1 MFSEMSSA
9 IPALFSSLP
18 GRLRYG
24 PRMID
29 RQEIKILVD
38 RHLAEA
44 RKAMLPRVRNAFDGL
59 LRERRLLEPDPA
71 PYFEALGHP
80 LFELPVWVAGR
91 LKDEG
96 VQTPVETLSDVLGI
110 SALGYLHA
118 RAQDDWLDGAS
129 REDPTLIAV
138 AESLLTLCNR
148 LLVKVVG
155 SSSRFWGF
163 YCEVLNDYA
172 ESLLHT
178 DELRRGKAPV
188 SRSTFEQLL
197 AQSKPLMIPSAALLD
212 RADRWELC
220 PHLEEF
226 VFAATAAAQLYND
239 LTDIYQDRQMGHR
252 TWTIEAIGDSEADQ
266 LWMDLAGV
274 SEGREGG
281 RIGERVQEA
290 LLLHGRSAQAAQ
302 ALGLTAA
309 EDWLAGRRI
318 ALEGL
323 PRSLRANLRAAFV
336 RRIAGPTAG

>member
-1 MFSEMSSA
+1 
-9 IPALFSSLP
+9 
-18 GRLRYG
+18 
-24 PRMID
+24 MID
-29 RQEIKILVD
+29 REQIKILVD

-44 RKAMLPRVRNAFDGL
+44 RNAMLPRVRKAFDSL
-59 LRERRLLEPDPA
+59 LQERRLLQPDPA
-71 PYFEALGHP
+71 PYFAALGHP

-91 LKDEG
+91 LNDEG
-96 VQTPVETLSDVLGI
+96 VQTPVETLADVLGI

-129 REDPTLIAV
+129 PEDPTLIAV
-138 AESLLTLCNR
+138 AESLLALCNR
-148 LLVKVVG
+148 LLVNVVG

-178 DELRRGKAPV
+178 DEVRRCKAPV

-226 VFAATAAAQLYND
+226 VFSATAAAQLYND
-239 LTDIYQDRQMGHR
+239 LTDIYTDRQMGQR

-266 LWMDLAGV
+266 LWMEVAGI
-274 SEGREGG
+274 SEGRGGG
-281 RIGERVQEA
+281 RIQERVREA
-290 LLLHGRSAQAAQ
+290 LLFHQRSAQAAQ
-302 ALGLTAA
+302 TLGLSAA
-309 EDWLAGRRI
+309 EDWLADRRA
-318 ALEGL
+318 ALEDL
-323 PRSLRANLRAAFV
+323 PRSLHANLRSAFV
-336 RRIAGPTAG
+336 RRIAGPAASQGG

>member
-1 MFSEMSSA
+1 M
-9 IPALFSSLP
+9 ID
-18 GRLRYG
+18 
-24 PRMID
+24 MID

-44 RKAMLPRVRNAFDGL
+44 RKAMLPRVRKAFDTL
-59 LRERRLLEPDPA
+59 LQERRLLQPDPA

-91 LKDEG
+91 LNDEG
-96 VQTPVETLSDVLGI
+96 VQTPVETLADVLGI

-129 REDPTLIAV
+129 REDPTLIAL

-148 LLVKVVG
+148 LLVSVVG

-178 DELRRGKAPV
+178 DELRRCKAPV

-197 AQSKPLMIPSAALLD
+197 AQSKPLVIPSAALLD

-226 VFAATAAAQLYND
+226 VFSAVAATQLVND
-239 LTDIYQDRQMGHR
+239 LTDIFEDRQMGQR
-252 TWTIEAIGDSEADQ
+252 TWTIEAVGDPEADQ
-266 LWMDLAGV
+266 VWMEVAGV
-274 SEGREGG
+274 SDSGGGG
-281 RIGERVQEA
+281 RIGERVREA
-290 LLLHGRSAQAAQ
+290 LLFHRRSAQAAQ
-302 ALGLTAA
+302 TLGLTAA
-309 EDWLAGRRI
+309 EDWLANRRI
-318 ALEGL
+318 ELEAL
-323 PRSLRANLRAAFV
+323 PRSLRENLRSAFV
-336 RRIAGPTAG
+336 RRLADLPSASAGQVQT